1 MVFSFLEKHFT
12 FSISKTLLI
21 LLSNDIL
28 FKVSYD
34 ENIRYCL
41 VEIDENNS
49 LQFYFS
55 SKGSNNSSSK
65 TYTKIFLK

>member
-55 SKGSNNSSSK
+55 SKGSRQFIK
-65 TYTKIFLK
+65 

>member
-1 MVFSFLEKHFT
+1 MFSFLEKHFT

-34 ENIRYCL
+34 ENIRYWF

-55 SKGSNNSSSK
+55 SKGSRQFIK
-65 TYTKIFLK
+65 

>member
-12 FSISKTLLI
+12 FSISKTLSI

-34 ENIRYCL
+34 ENIRYWF

-55 SKGSNNSSSK
+55 SKGSRQFIK
-65 TYTKIFLK
+65 

>member
-1 MVFSFLEKHFT
+1 MFSFLEKHFT

-34 ENIRYCL
+34 ENIRYWF

-49 LQFYFS
+49 FQFYFS
-55 SKGSNNSSSK
+55 SKGSRQFIK
-65 TYTKIFLK
+65 

>member
-34 ENIRYCL
+34 ENIRYWF

-55 SKGSNNSSSK
+55 SKGSRQFIK
-65 TYTKIFLK
+65 

>member
-1 MVFSFLEKHFT
+1 MFSFLEKHFT
-12 FSISKTLLI
+12 FSISKTLLV

-34 ENIRYCL
+34 ENIRYWF

-55 SKGSNNSSSK
+55 SKGSRQFIK
-65 TYTKIFLK
+65 